1 MTIID
6 YDTLKWGANNPNKGL
21 QAFHA
26 ALSNAGN
33 QQCRIMIIGDSVSE
47 GVGATAIAN
56 RYPNV
61 MLKQLRKQFQ
71 PSTIAGGRGYLPCA
85 WGAFTPIPDP
95 ATTSSAGFD
104 AYYFGLAGRSR
115 GLVSGNS
122 YVWSVNGTS
131 VDIVYPGGPAYGSL
145 YYKIDAGANVVIDC
159 NKGVEADYYTT
170 RVSLGTRGAHTVTVG
185 WNAGNPFIDGIVEYD
200 QDENAGIVYFDSAHS
215 GYRTTDFTGVVALTP
230 QIQNINPHLVI
241 IELGGNDAMG
251 GLTSAS
257 VRDNLNIII
266 GKVRAAAPNASI
278 ALVGVYSTSAAYPT
292 EPWSSYINK
301 IYNIAKYDTN
311 MGTIDIYSRM
321 PGVGVDTL
329 GLYYDQ
335 WHPNDKGH
343 ALLGNYVASLISP
356 K

>member
-1 MTIID
+1 
-6 YDTLKWGANNPNKGL
+6 
-21 QAFHA
+21 
-26 ALSNAGN
+26 
-33 QQCRIMIIGDSVSE
+33 
-47 GVGATAIAN
+47 
-56 RYPNV
+56 

-85 WGAFTPIPDP
+85 WGAFTLIPDP

-131 VDIVYPGGPAYGSL
+131 VDIVYPGGPAYGQL
-145 YYKIDAGANVVIDC
+145 YYKIDAGANVIIDC
-159 NKGVEADYYTT
+159 NKTPEQDYYTT

-185 WNAGNPFIDGIVEYD
+185 WQSGNPFIDGIVEYD

-215 GYRTTDFTGVVALTP
+215 GYRTTDFTTVTALTP

-251 GLTSAS
+251 GLSSAT
-257 VRDNLNIII
+257 VRANFNTII

-278 ALVGVYSTSAAYPT
+278 AVLGVYPTAAAYPA
-292 EPWSSYINK
+292 EPWSSYVSN
-301 IYNIAKYDTN
+301 IYDIAKGDPQLATV
-311 MGTIDIYSRM
+311 DIYSRM
-321 PGVGVDTL
+321 PGVSGDAL
-329 GLYYDQ
+329 GLYYDT
-335 WHPNDKGH
+335 WHPSDKGH
-343 ALLGNYVASLISP
+343 ALMGNYVTSLITP